1 MNSWLTTNGQ
11 IKIIFKQVKY
21 EETFLEIFS
30 NPVEAHSDMRD
41 RVYFS
46 CGNSQSGKMGDD
58 EFAVA
63 TVNET
68 SSNQTISYPATIK
81 GTQDIEVRPQVSGFI
96 VKLYVDEGAT
106 VRKGQ
111 PLFLID
117 PTQYKAAVDQADAA
131 VKTAESSLR
140 TMELTEKNKH
150 MLFEKQIISSFEYET
165 AVNNL
170 LSARAALAQAK
181 ASLVSAKQN
190 LDFCTVKS
198 PSDGVIGTFPYRIGA
213 LVSAS
218 IAEPL
223 TTVSEIKD
231 LYVYF
236 SMTEKELLNLT
247 RAGGTLK
254 EQMEKMPAVK
264 LQLADGSMYE
274 FEGKIDAV
282 SGVIDQST
290 GSVSMRAIFPNTK
303 NVLRS
308 GGMAN
313 VIFPYTIQ
321 NAILVPQNATVEI
334 QDKKF
339 VYVLQPDSTVK
350 YTEIQISNLNDGKN
364 FIVTDGLKAN
374 EKIVIEG
381 VQQLSDGRKIVP
393 ITKAQQ
399 VAKFQQALKDQREGN
414 LATAFN

>member
-1 MNSWLTTNGQ
+1 M
-11 IKIIFKQVKY
+11 KKQ
-21 EETFLEIFS
+21 FLKFLVTQSKLIAICATGFIL
-30 NPVEAHSDMRD
+30 
-41 RVYFS
+41 FS

-63 TVNET
+63 TINET

-181 ASLVSAKQN
+181 AALVSAKQN

-218 IAEPL
+218 IADPL

-254 EQMEKMPAVK
+254 EQLEKMPAVK
-264 LQLADGSMYE
+264 LELADGSMYE

-313 VIFPYTIQ
+313 VIFPYTIP

-350 YTEIQISNLNDGKN
+350 YTEIQISPMNDGKN
-364 FIVTDGLKAN
+364 FIVTNGLKAN

>member
-1 MNSWLTTNGQ
+1 M
-11 IKIIFKQVKY
+11 KKH
-21 EETFLEIFS
+21 FLKFLVTQSKLIAICATGFIL
-30 NPVEAHSDMRD
+30 
-41 RVYFS
+41 FS

>member
-1 MNSWLTTNGQ
+1 M
-11 IKIIFKQVKY
+11 KKH
-21 EETFLEIFS
+21 FLKLLVTQSKFIAICATGFIL
-30 NPVEAHSDMRD
+30 
-41 RVYFS
+41 FS
-46 CGNSQSGKMGDD
+46 CGNSQTGKMGDD

-181 ASLVSAKQN
+181 AQLVQAKQN

-254 EQMEKMPAVK
+254 EQLDKMPAVK

-321 NAILVPQNATVEI
+321 NAIVIPQNATVEI

-339 VYVLQPDSTVK
+339 VYILQPDSTVK

-364 FIVTDGLKAN
+364 FIVTNGLKAN

>member
-1 MNSWLTTNGQ
+1 M
-11 IKIIFKQVKY
+11 KKQ
-21 EETFLEIFS
+21 FLKFLVTQSKLIAICATGFIL
-30 NPVEAHSDMRD
+30 
-41 RVYFS
+41 FS

-63 TVNET
+63 TINET

-181 ASLVSAKQN
+181 AALVSAKQN

-218 IAEPL
+218 IADPL

-254 EQMEKMPAVK
+254 EQLEKMPAVK
-264 LQLADGSMYE
+264 LELADGSMYE

-313 VIFPYTIQ
+313 VIFPDTIPD
-321 NAILVPQNATVEI
+321 AILVPQNATVEI

-350 YTEIQISNLNDGKN
+350 YTEIQISPMNDGKN
-364 FIVTDGLKAN
+364 FIVTSGLKAN
-374 EKIVIEG
+374 DKIVIEG

>member
-1 MNSWLTTNGQ
+1 M
-11 IKIIFKQVKY
+11 KKH
-21 EETFLEIFS
+21 FLKFLVTQSKLIAICATGFIL
-30 NPVEAHSDMRD
+30 
-41 RVYFS
+41 FS

-313 VIFPYTIQ
+313 VIFPYTIP

-350 YTEIQISNLNDGKN
+350 YTEIQISPMNDGKN

>member
-1 MNSWLTTNGQ
+1 M
-11 IKIIFKQVKY
+11 KKH
-21 EETFLEIFS
+21 FLKLLVTQSKFIAICATGFIL
-30 NPVEAHSDMRD
+30 
-41 RVYFS
+41 FS
-46 CGNSQSGKMGDD
+46 CGNSQTGKMGDD

-96 VKLYVDEGAT
+96 VKLYLDEGAT

-181 ASLVSAKQN
+181 AQLVQAKQN

-254 EQMEKMPAVK
+254 EQLDKMPAVK

-321 NAILVPQNATVEI
+321 NAIVIPQNATVEI

-364 FIVTDGLKAN
+364 FIVTNGLKAN

>member
-1 MNSWLTTNGQ
+1 M
-11 IKIIFKQVKY
+11 KKH
-21 EETFLEIFS
+21 FLKFLVTQSKLIAICATGFIL
-30 NPVEAHSDMRD
+30 
-41 RVYFS
+41 FS

-181 ASLVSAKQN
+181 AQLVQAKQN

-247 RAGGTLK
+247 RAGGSLK